1 MRSSVCAWC
10 DAAPSRPSSG
20 NGCCRHPLLSGV
32 RMLCRWQQFGECPVC
47 SWQRRRRRRCGR
59 LRSARRSRRQ
69 QRGTWPSGAGVPG
82 EGDRRDRSRPLPR
95 LMQLPAVQ
103 AAAAVARD
111 ASHASG
117 FWRCQEHRT
126 GDAARSLAPRLPHAG
141 TASQICGAPDAQAP
155 ANRGR
160 PRAWTCR
167 NTPDGAGAGLH
178 GAQNLRA
185 SPPTGCRRGRQWQRR
200 RASPRCAQ
208 QGIFG
213 NRAGQHGRQDRR
225 RGAGAVDH
233 V

>member
-1 MRSSVCAWC
+1 MRRRPGRPGRPAATVVVGILSCRASECCAGGSNSVSARFVRGNGAGG
-10 DAAPSRPSSG
+10 DAAA
-20 NGCCRHPLLSGV
+20 GCDLRADPGASNAA
-32 RMLCRWQQFGECPVC
+32 P
-47 SWQRRRRRRCGR
+47 GR
-59 LRSARRSRRQ
+59 
-69 QRGTWPSGAGVPG
+69 AGPAYQE